1 MDHKKMIHH
10 CWQESCIGQETYIPT
25 TTIEREQ
32 LPHCTK
38 GMDQVARVDTCISL
52 VADDEGEW
60 TNRMQGGRDAQTY
73 LEKDAGGKRCP
84 NIPGESHQEEVRPS

>member
-1 MDHKKMIHH
+1 MDHKKTIHH

-52 VADDEGEW
+52 VADDDGEW

-73 LEKDAGGKRCP
+73 LERVIKKKSDQADGNGF
-84 NIPGESHQEEVRPS
+84 QLV